1 MKSTFWWGLY
11 FFFFFSIFFLL
22 FFILFLLLISQ
33 NTVYKKKTLIS
44 HVSTTMLFSQL
55 SKENI
60 WKSVFQRE
68 LVQWRSRAGI
78 FWWYSRAQFK
88 RRFTPQ
94 TAVQF
99 LKKMPQLTQT
109 AVSPHTMV
117 RIVNLCLN
125 CAPLCTKRFMLYY
138 ATEPAPSEKPIFFEV
153 RIRWTWATPPNS
165 EIIFVQNVGAKVEM
179 ISYLK
184 K

>member
-1 MKSTFWWGLY
+1 
-11 FFFFFSIFFLL
+11 
-22 FFILFLLLISQ
+22 
-33 NTVYKKKTLIS
+33 
-44 HVSTTMLFSQL
+44 MLFSQL

-88 RRFTPQ
+88 RRFAPQ

-184 K
+184 KMNENENIKTKKKSWEPFRSYLLNSTANPAHFHSNWAGLAVLFSR